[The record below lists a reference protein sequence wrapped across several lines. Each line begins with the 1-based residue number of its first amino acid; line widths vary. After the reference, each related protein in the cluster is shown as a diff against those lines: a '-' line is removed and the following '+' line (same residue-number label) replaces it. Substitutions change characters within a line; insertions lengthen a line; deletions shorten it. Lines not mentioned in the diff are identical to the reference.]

1 MEQIDTCVRLQ
12 HNIHDVLKKTDP
24 VIERLFH
31 LGWDDLQPS
40 WKILKNQPDLNQF
53 YAFTYKLAN
62 QFETF
67 A

>member
-1 MEQIDTCVRLQ
+1 MEQIDTCFRLQ
-12 HNIHDVLKKTDP
+12 HNIQDVLNTIDL
-24 VIERLFH
+24 VIEQLFH

-53 YAFTYKLAN
+53 YAFIYKLEN
-62 QFETF
+62 QFEAF